1 MTKQKFGKKQYDL
14 QKSVPYLNDI
24 LIHDKMKM
32 WEGKCKAV
40 AITGGNIICANNT
53 DKLKKQKNRSKS
65 SKYPYKS
72 IL

>member
-40 AITGGNIICANNT
+40 AITGGNIICAKNT
-53 DKLKKQKNRSKS
+53 DKLK
-65 SKYPYKS
+65 
-72 IL
+72 